1 MLAVEFVADAASR
14 TPAKQTFAAV
24 AARALERGVILIGSG
39 THGNVMRFLFPLVIT
54 AEQLDEGLAVIEE
67 ALAEASA

>member
-1 MLAVEFVADAASR
+1 
-14 TPAKQTFAAV
+14 
-24 AARALERGVILIGSG
+24 
-39 THGNVMRFLFPLVIT
+39 MRFLFPLVIT